1 MFLFL
6 VALISHGSLIFWDAQ
21 SSSSFEIV
29 LNKHTQAEVKC
40 CYLTNLLWPLEQ
52 RPSQAGQQ
60 GSSAALGEH
69 TVTLSCFCVMAV
81 TAAIDALCLQ
91 LIKREQNSYP
101 LLCFCVP
108 VDACGCLSISQ
119 SQEEGGCVLA
129 VERWCKRCCRMAPTA
144 SLLLQHRRSSCP
156 EKREGWQ
163 KQEAALCSSQQS
175 RWG

>member
-1 MFLFL
+1 MLL
-6 VALISHGSLIFWDAQ
+6 PHKPAVALG
-21 SSSSFEIV
+21 
-29 LNKHTQAEVKC
+29 AEA
-40 CYLTNLLWPLEQ
+40 
-52 RPSQAGQQ
+52 SQAGQQ
-60 GSSAALGEH
+60 GGSAALGEH

-91 LIKREQNSYP
+91 LIKREQNTYP
-101 LLCFCVP
+101 LL
-108 VDACGCLSISQ
+108 
-119 SQEEGGCVLA
+119 
-129 VERWCKRCCRMAPTA
+129 WCKRCCRMAPTA